1 MREILYGRNAVYESL
16 RAGRRKPYRL
26 VLAEGV
32 RQTDIVG
39 QIVFLAEQARVPV
52 SRTERRNLDH
62 LGNVHHQGVTLE
74 TSEYPYSSLDEI
86 LAVAQS
92 PPHRRGT
99 DDAGPHRRG
108 TDGDGVAPL
117 LLLLDLLQD
126 PQNVGSLLRTAEA
139 VGVHGVVIQRRRA
152 VGITPAVVQTSAGAV
167 EHLRVAQVTN
177 LAETISLLKAHDV
190 WVAGLEAAPGAQQ
203 SDQADLSGPLAL
215 VVGSE
220 GEGLRRLV
228 RTRCDFLL
236 QLPMHGQVTSL
247 NAAVAGSVVLYEALR
262 QRQQ

>member
-62 LGNVHHQGVTLE
+62 LGNVRHQGVTLE

-92 PPHRRGT
+92 RPQ
-99 DDAGPHRRG
+99 
-108 TDGDGVAPL
+108 APL

-152 VGITPAVVQTSAGAV
+152 VGITPAVIQTSAGAA

-177 LAETISLLKAHDV
+177 LAETIGLLKAHDV

-203 SDQADLSGPLAL
+203 SDQADLNGPLAL